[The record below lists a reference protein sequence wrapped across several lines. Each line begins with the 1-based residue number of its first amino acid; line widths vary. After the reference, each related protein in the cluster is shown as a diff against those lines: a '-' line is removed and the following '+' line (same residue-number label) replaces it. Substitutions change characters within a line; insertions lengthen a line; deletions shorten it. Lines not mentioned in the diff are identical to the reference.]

1 MGIMG
6 GMGFMG
12 GMGMADGQGGR
23 AGRMGRTDGQD
34 GRTGRTDRTDGHK
47 KYGQAFG
54 DEGLPVFYTIV
65 FILCF
70 ILAGSPVRPLL
81 LFYRIARETDAE
93 FLEDLTVNL

>member
-1 MGIMG
+1 MG
-6 GMGFMG
+6 GMGG
-12 GMGMADGQGGR
+12 GW
-23 AGRMGRTDGQD
+23 
-34 GRTGRTDRTDGHK
+34 TGRTDIK

-54 DEGLPVFYTIV
+54 GEGLPMNILYV

-70 ILAGSPVRPLL
+70 ILVGSPVRPLL

>member
-6 GMGFMG
+6 FMGFMGFMG
-12 GMGMADGQGGR
+12 GMGGMD
-23 AGRMGRTDGQD
+23 RM
-34 GRTGRTDRTDGHK
+34 DGHI

-54 DEGLPVFYTIV
+54 DEGLPIFYTVV

-70 ILAGSPVRPLL
+70 IPVGSPVRPLL
-81 LFYRIARETDAE
+81 LFYRIAREADAE

>member
-1 MGIMG
+1 MG
-6 GMGFMG
+6 GMG
-12 GMGMADGQGGR
+12 GM
-23 AGRMGRTDGQD
+23 
-34 GRTGRTDRTDGHK
+34 DRTDGHK

-54 DEGLPVFYTIV
+54 DEGLPVFYTVV

-70 ILAGSPVRPLL
+70 ILVWSPVRPLL